1 MLTFTPF
8 FVIVFLTKIIPP
20 RGVVIKSG
28 SAWILERGLV
38 YAGRQREDQS
48 SFEDSTGTD

>member
-20 RGVVIKSG
+20 RGVVIESG
-28 SAWILERGLV
+28 SEWIF
-38 YAGRQREDQS
+38 AHS
-48 SFEDSTGTD
+48 HKGTEPL